1 VSICE
6 RILYFN
12 PDNVTALN
20 ALGVICIKNVSWQEA
35 ENYLRRAVRLKPNS
49 DIRFNLGVVLNQ
61 TGRHAEALEQWK
73 KAATTAKD
81 DKSANQLGV
90 CLAKEGK
97 MEEAILWFRLAADIN
112 PTNKIT
118 RLNLA
123 RALFT
128 TGRTD
133 EALTHLRYVLK
144 SDPEDETALSMLA
157 KIETQNKTD
166 GGNKGGL
173 K

>member
-1 VSICE
+1 
-6 RILYFN
+6 
-12 PDNVTALN
+12 
-20 ALGVICIKNVSWQEA
+20 
-35 ENYLRRAVRLKPNS
+35 
-49 DIRFNLGVVLNQ
+49 
-61 TGRHAEALEQWK
+61 
-73 KAATTAKD
+73 
-81 DKSANQLGV
+81 
-90 CLAKEGK
+90 